1 MTQCQS
7 RLLTPRSSGK
17 LVSMCKCKQ
26 QAKGGFPWS
35 ISAVSELALQ
45 SAPTNS
51 QPSFLEDG

>member
-26 QAKGGFPWS
+26 QEKGGFPWS

-45 SAPTNS
+45 SAPTHS